1 MQKIAVVVHKSRE
14 NDLLEFLHKEGVME
28 VSHIP
33 ESVSTIDHTEVNF
46 RVAELDFAL
55 EILMEFA
62 SKKTLE
68 AIKKPS
74 TEDQIIKSALHTDIR
89 DLIDQVHALEGS
101 MKESNIKIDAL
112 SNGHDVQGQGGSDP
126 EHLAFVASG
135 EVRSTNDSIGVMAG
149 SVSDMTKQGGAKENE
164 LKKRMLEENI
174 VKSKQALER
183 LSQELPSLIRAR
195 QYLRWLDAKQS
206 VREAMQRTISTVI
219 VLGWLP
225 KTMMPNF
232 EAKLQR
238 TLPESALLKM
248 KTLEGE
254 EPPVELNNPL
264 FLKPFESVTAL
275 YGLPRAS
282 EVDPTPLISLFFI
295 LFFGLCLTD
304 AGYGLV
310 LAIVMALFI
319 KLKKI
324 TLENGRLWYLLL
336 IGGIVTF
343 FVSIPFG
350 GWFGLSPLQVQ
361 AFLPSAV
368 IDTNGDG
375 LADLFVGQI
384 WNLGETKGISFLQNL
399 SLALGII
406 HLSLGIFM
414 AGYMKWRSGDKAGA
428 MWADWTTLLL
438 FSAVAWYF
446 FGEATNQSVALYTI
460 YACVALVIWGKGYG
474 SAWYLRPL
482 YGLLGI
488 INLAMGM
495 LSNTLSYL
503 RLLAL
508 GLVTGALALAINLVA
523 EQIGALFPIYIA
535 IPVMCIIY
543 FAGHL
548 VNIALNTLGAFIHS
562 GRLQFVE
569 FFGQFFEGGGRQFS
583 PFKRHTSSL

>member
-14 NDLLEFLHKEGVME
+14 NELLEFLHKEGVME

-33 ESVSTIDHTEVNF
+33 EAVSSIDHTEVNF
-46 RVAELDFAL
+46 RIAELDFAL

-62 SKKTLE
+62 DKKTLE
-68 AIKKPS
+68 ALKKPS

-89 DLIDQVHALEGS
+89 GLIDQVHALEGS
-101 MKESNIKIDAL
+101 MKESSIKIDAIN
-112 SNGHDVQGQGGSDP
+112 NGHGIQGEGGSDP

-135 EVRSTNDSIGVMAG
+135 EVRSTSNIIGVMAG
-149 SVSDMTKQGGAKENE
+149 SMPGAIEQASARDVE
-164 LKKRMLEENI
+164 LKKRTLEEGITKNEEI
-174 VKSKQALER
+174 LRR
-183 LSQELPSLIRAR
+183 LSQELPSLMRAR

-225 KTMMPNF
+225 KKMMQSF
-232 EAKLQR
+232 EIKLQR
-238 TLPESALLKM
+238 TLPESAILKM
-248 KTLEGE
+248 KTMEGE
-254 EPPVELNNPL
+254 EAPVELNNPL
-264 FLKPFESVTAL
+264 FLKPFESVTTL
-275 YGLPRAS
+275 YGLPRAT
-282 EVDPTPLISLFFI
+282 ELDPTPLISLFFI

-310 LAIVMALFI
+310 LAIIMFLFI

-324 TLENGRLWYLLL
+324 TLEKGRLWYLLL
-336 IGGIVTF
+336 IGGVVTF

-350 GWFGLSPLQVQ
+350 GWFGLTPLQVQ
-361 AFLPSAV
+361 GFLPSAV
-368 IDTNGDG
+368 VDTNGDG

-428 MWADWTTLLL
+428 MWADWTTLVL
-438 FSAVAWYF
+438 FSAIAWYF
-446 FGEATNQSVALYTI
+446 FGETSNQNIALYTI

-488 INLAMGM
+488 VNLAMGM

-535 IPVMCIIY
+535 IPVMFVIY
-543 FAGHL
+543 FVGHL

-569 FFGQFFEGGGRQFS
+569 FFGQFFEGGGRPFA

>member
-28 VSHIP
+28 VSHVP
-33 ESVSTIDHTEVNF
+33 ESVSTVDHTEVNF

-55 EILMEFA
+55 ETLMEFA
-62 SKKTLE
+62 DKKTLE

-89 DLIDQVHALEGS
+89 GLIDQVHALEGS
-101 MKESNIKIDAL
+101 IKEANIQIDAM
-112 SNGHDVQGQGGSDP
+112 SSGHGVQGEGGSDP

-135 EVRSTNDSIGVMAG
+135 EVRNTSHLVGVLPGTMP
-149 SVSDMTKQGGAKENE
+149 GAAQQTDAKDVE
-164 LKKRMLEENI
+164 LKKRTLEEGMTKNEE
-174 VKSKQALER
+174 ALRR
-183 LSQELPSLIRAR
+183 LSQELPGLMRAR

-225 KTMMPNF
+225 KKMMQNF
-232 EAKLQR
+232 EVKLQQ

-248 KTLEGE
+248 KTMEGE
-254 EPPVELNNPL
+254 EPPVELSNPK
-264 FLKPFESVTAL
+264 FLKPFESVTTL
-275 YGLPRAS
+275 YGLPRSS
-282 EVDPTPLISLFFI
+282 ELDPTPLISLFFI
-295 LFFGLCLTD
+295 IFFGLCLTD

-310 LAIVMALFI
+310 LSIVMFLFI
-319 KLKKI
+319 KIKKI
-324 TLENGRLWYLLL
+324 SLQQGRLWYLLL

-350 GWFGLSPLQVQ
+350 GWFGLTPLQVQ
-361 AFLPSAV
+361 GFLPSAV
-368 IDTNGDG
+368 VDVNGDG

-384 WNLGETKGISFLQNL
+384 WNLGETKGIAFLQNL
-399 SLALGII
+399 SLVLGII
-406 HLSLGIFM
+406 HLCVGIFM

-428 MWADWTTLLL
+428 LWADWTTLLL
-438 FSAVAWYF
+438 FSAIAWYF
-446 FGEATNQSVALYTI
+446 LGDTSTQSVALYTI
-460 YACVALVIWGKGYG
+460 YACVALVIWGKGHG
-474 SAWYLRPL
+474 SKWFMRPL
-482 YGLLGI
+482 FGLLGLV
-488 INLAMGM
+488 NLAMGM

-508 GLVTGALALAINLVA
+508 GLVTGALALAVNLVA

-535 IPVMCIIY
+535 IPVMLIIY
-543 FAGHL
+543 FVGHL

-569 FFGQFFEGGGRQFS
+569 FFGQFFEGGGRPFA

>member
-14 NDLLEFLHKEGVME
+14 NEFLEFLHKEGVME
-28 VSHIP
+28 VSYIP
-33 ESVSTIDHTEVNF
+33 ESVSSVDHTEVNF

-55 EILMEFA
+55 ETLMEFA
-62 SKKTLE
+62 DKKTLD
-68 AIKKPS
+68 ALKKSS

-89 DLIDQVHALEGS
+89 SLIDQVHTLEGS
-101 MKESNIKIDAL
+101 IKEANIQIDAM
-112 SNGHDVQGQGGSDP
+112 SSGHGVQGEGGSDP

-135 EVRSTNDSIGVMAG
+135 EVRNTSHIIGVLAG
-149 SVSDMTKQGGAKENE
+149 TMPGAAEQTNAKDVE
-164 LKKRMLEENI
+164 LKKRTLEEGMTKNEE
-174 VKSKQALER
+174 ALRR
-183 LSQELPSLIRAR
+183 LSQELPSLMRAR

-225 KTMMPNF
+225 KKMMQDF

-248 KTLEGE
+248 KTMEGE
-254 EPPVELNNPL
+254 EPPVELSNPT
-264 FLKPFESVTAL
+264 FLKPFESVTTL

-282 EVDPTPLISLFFI
+282 ELDPTPLISLFFI

-310 LAIVMALFI
+310 LSIIMYLFI

-324 TLENGRLWYLLL
+324 SLQEGRLWYLLF

-350 GWFGLSPLQVQ
+350 GWFGLTPLQVQ
-361 AFLPSAV
+361 GFLPSAV
-368 IDTNGDG
+368 VDTNGDG

-384 WNLGETKGISFLQNL
+384 WNLGETKGITFLQNL
-399 SLALGII
+399 SLVLGII
-406 HLSLGIFM
+406 HLSVGIFM
-414 AGYMKWRSGDKAGA
+414 AGYMKWRNGDRAGA
-428 MWADWTTLLL
+428 VWVDWTTLLL
-438 FSAVAWYF
+438 FGAIAWYF
-446 FGEATNQSVALYTI
+446 LGEAATQQITLYTI
-460 YACVALVIWGKGYG
+460 YACIALVIWGKGHG
-474 SAWYLRPL
+474 SKWFLRPL
-482 YGLLGI
+482 FGLLGI
-488 INLAMGM
+488 VNLAMSM

-508 GLVTGALALAINLVA
+508 GLVTGALALAVNLVA
-523 EQIGALFPIYIA
+523 EQIGSLFPIYIA
-535 IPVMCIIY
+535 IPVMFIIY
-543 FAGHL
+543 FVGHL

-569 FFGQFFEGGGRQFS
+569 FFGQFFEGGGRPFA